1 MQGYRPEQLVY
12 RSGDPSQVDNLY
24 TRAMLMEAFTDFAY
38 LKISDSVIAEG
49 ARHAGTAA
57 LMDLVGRK

>member
-1 MQGYRPEQLVY
+1 
-12 RSGDPSQVDNLY
+12 
-24 TRAMLMEAFTDFAY
+24 MLMEAFTDFAY